1 SNSSINQQATTT
13 GNITT
18 NNPNLVG
25 KGNSTDEVNAYR
37 SALRREI
44 EKHKRYPNRARM
56 MRKQGVVTITF
67 HLNNAGVISNA
78 RISKSSGSE
87 ELDNAALV
95 AVNNARPIGPLPVGM
110 PNEVSVPV
118 SFRITN

>member
-1 SNSSINQQATTT
+1 
-13 GNITT
+13 
-18 NNPNLVG
+18 
-25 KGNSTDEVNAYR
+25 
-37 SALRREI
+37 
-44 EKHKRYPNRARM
+44 
-56 MRKQGVVTITF
+56 
-67 HLNNAGVISNA
+67 ISNA